1 MKKAFILKGRKNFQ
15 ELFTKGKR
23 FSGTAVSIIVKKEMN
38 VSNEIE
44 AGRKPDACKTTG
56 TRIGI
61 SIGKKFGNAVERNK
75 AKRRIRAIMRELVPS
90 MRNGNYVIIRPVP
103 VFKQYAFSEA
113 KDELVRLLRKA
124 GLLIQ

>member
-1 MKKAFILKGRKNFQ
+1 VKKAFILKGRKNFQ

-23 FSGTAVSIIVKKEMN
+23 FSGIAVIIIVKKGMS

-44 AGRKPDACKTTG
+44 AGWKPDDCKTTG
-56 TRIGI
+56 TRIGV
-61 SIGKKFGNAVERNK
+61 SIGKKFGNAVERNR
-75 AKRRIRAIMRELVPS
+75 AKRVIMAIMRELVPI
-90 MRNGNYVIIRPVP
+90 MKNNAYVIIRPGP

-113 KDELVRLLRKA
+113 KGELMRLLHRA

>member
-15 ELFTKGKR
+15 ELFAKGKR
-23 FSGTAVSIIVKKEMN
+23 FSGTAVLIIVKKGID

-44 AGRKPDACKTTG
+44 AGRKPDVCKTTG

-75 AKRRIRAIMRELVPS
+75 AKRRIMSIMRELVPS
-90 MRNGNYVIIRPVP
+90 MRKGNYVIIRPVP
-103 VFKQYAFSEA
+103 VFKKYAFSEA

-124 GLLIQ
+124 GILIQ